1 MEKAGFENA
10 PYEKKDIS
18 TTAVMTDVI
27 AALFPVL
34 LASGIVFGGRGLMLT
49 GTCMI
54 TGLAADFICG
64 LILKRKNSASDL
76 SAVVTGMLVALC
88 LPPTFSF
95 GKAMLGTIIAVVAG
109 KHLFGGF
116 GKNILNPAALGFAA
130 LLLMFKNSF
139 STWPVPFYNESDVV
153 TGATPLAKEIADYP
167 SLFLG
172 NVSGSIGETSAAA
185 ILIGGMFLIARKTI
199 SPITPVAFIGT
210 VFGFSYLVGNDALYQ
225 VLSGGLMLGAFF
237 MASDPVTTP
246 MTKTGKLIFG
256 IAAGVITCLFRLYSP
271 FNEGV
276 AFAILI
282 TDLLSRPI
290 DMLVISLKKYS
301 FAD

>member
-1 MEKAGFENA
+1 
-10 PYEKKDIS
+10 
-18 TTAVMTDVI
+18 
-27 AALFPVL
+27 
-34 LASGIVFGGRGLMLT
+34 
-49 GTCMI
+49 
-54 TGLAADFICG
+54 
-64 LILKRKNSASDL
+64 
-76 SAVVTGMLVALC
+76 
-88 LPPTFSF
+88 
-95 GKAMLGTIIAVVAG
+95 MLGTIIAVVAG

-116 GKNILNPAALGFAA
+116 GKNILNPAALGIAA

-256 IAAGVITCLFRLYSP
+256 IGCGVITCVIRFYASYP
-271 FNEGV
+271 EGV
-276 AFAILI
+276 SFSILI
-282 TDLLSRPI
+282 MNIASPLI
-290 DMLVISLKKYS
+290 DMATIKRSRIAKYES
-301 FAD
+301 ARESEEA

>member
-1 MEKAGFENA
+1 
-10 PYEKKDIS
+10 
-18 TTAVMTDVI
+18 
-27 AALFPVL
+27 
-34 LASGIVFGGRGLMLT
+34 
-49 GTCMI
+49 
-54 TGLAADFICG
+54 
-64 LILKRKNSASDL
+64 
-76 SAVVTGMLVALC
+76 
-88 LPPTFSF
+88 
-95 GKAMLGTIIAVVAG
+95 
-109 KHLFGGF
+109 
-116 GKNILNPAALGFAA
+116 
-130 LLLMFKNSF
+130 
-139 STWPVPFYNESDVV
+139 
-153 TGATPLAKEIADYP
+153 
-167 SLFLG
+167 
-172 NVSGSIGETSAAA
+172 
-185 ILIGGMFLIARKTI
+185 MFLIARKTI